1 VQVTRP
7 TFLPLLA
14 PADPQRIG
22 DGAVWDEYCGD
33 LTVVYT
39 FGPPFGKRVV
49 NHADLDQMQLSHRV
63 MRRTALEHL
72 ESLSGRAQFHGQAP
86 ALMLSFD
93 GLESSLL
100 LASEFWAR
108 LHTKVPGD
116 LIVGVPARDVV
127 IVTGSQSQPGLEKA
141 RRAVDRVFFAGDE
154 HLLTRQL
161 LIRRSGVWEPFER
174 PARAAGRSGQHHGP
188 DQRPRQYQEHPSWPG
203 ERVPVAAVRPVGT
216 GNRNPP
222 VERRPGAQPLHVPP
236 PIAPAAPVA
245 PPAGQLAPPAAQ
257 LSPPAA
263 QLAPPAAQL
272 APPAAQL
279 APPAAQLAPPRPRR
293 LPASSAP
300 VMTPPAAQVSAMSG
314 TPHASPNSSAN
325 QVPHPRSATH
335 NPPPTP
341 PAVAATPSHVADYGS
356 RAKRAAVPEQRPADT
371 APHSAIPNS
380 AVPYSLIPNSA
391 IPHSPMGWSRGAQA
405 AHSQQPDPPAR
416 PAYRGDDTGYGQ
428 GAMTAAFAVPTPGR
442 PMYPDYLAPVSSAPG
457 YAAPPASYSSRPYS
471 APPASPQQYASRPPE
486 SPPVYS
492 APPYDA
498 EVHQPVYP
506 ASWGAAPVS
515 SSGRPAWDAR
525 SGARARFSR

>member
-1 VQVTRP
+1 
-7 TFLPLLA
+7 
-14 PADPQRIG
+14 
-22 DGAVWDEYCGD
+22 
-33 LTVVYT
+33 
-39 FGPPFGKRVV
+39 
-49 NHADLDQMQLSHRV
+49 
-63 MRRTALEHL
+63 LEHL

-174 PARAAGRSGQHHGP
+174 PARAAGRPGQHHGP

-216 GNRNPP
+216 GNRVPP

-245 PPAGQLAPPAAQ
+245 PPAAQLAPPATQLAPRAAQ
-257 LSPPAA
+257 LAPPAP

-272 APPAAQL
+272 APPVAQL
-279 APPAAQLAPPRPRR
+279 APPVAQLAPRPRR

-300 VMTPPAAQVSAMSG
+300 VMTPPAAQVSAVSG
-314 TPHASPNSSAN
+314 TPHVSPNPSAN
-325 QVPHPRSATH
+325 QVPHPRSATR

-356 RAKRAAVPEQRPADT
+356 RANRAAVPEQRPADT

-405 AHSQQPDPPAR
+405 AHSKQPYPPAR
-416 PAYRGDDTGYGQ
+416 PAYRGDDNGYGQ
-428 GAMTAAFAVPTPGR
+428 RAMTAAFAVPTRGR
-442 PMYPDYLAPVSSAPG
+442 PMYPDYLAPVSSVPESPMNEHPPGPRQTAPG
-457 YAAPPASYSSRPYS
+457 YAAPPASYSLRPYS
-471 APPASPQQYASRPPE
+471 APPASPPQYASRAPE

-492 APPYDA
+492 ALPYDA
-498 EVHQPVYP
+498 DGHQPVYP

-515 SSGRPAWDAR
+515 SSERPAWDAR